1 MDGTRDGQISL
12 RPPEDIAGEGMWR
25 IASGESCK
33 QCWEE
38 LPEDQKEWWRGCAL
52 RAVKEWLG
60 GHLARR
66 GWLR

>member
-33 QCWEE
+33 LAGKSFQKIRRSGGE
-38 LPEDQKEWWRGCAL
+38 LAPFEPSKNG
-52 RAVKEWLG
+52 
-60 GHLARR
+60 
-66 GWLR
+66 